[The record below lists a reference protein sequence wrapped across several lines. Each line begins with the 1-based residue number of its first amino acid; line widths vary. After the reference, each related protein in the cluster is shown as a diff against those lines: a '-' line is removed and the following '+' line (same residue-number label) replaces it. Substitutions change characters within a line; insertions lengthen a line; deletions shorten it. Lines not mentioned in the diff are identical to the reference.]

1 MTPAP
6 GPGAVVI
13 FKRSFVAA
21 HSPSHDR
28 LCLAVRAMLL
38 RLTLTRHRSAPV
50 PSTSLCDVRGQ
61 RGRRAAPPDIRQQ
74 TDRRTDGTLVIGYIT
89 IAYRHTRSLYPAL
102 RACAARGNHRN
113 LVLFRTPF
121 NFVRCRP
128 YENNSV
134 LYT

>member
-74 TDRRTDGTLVIGYIT
+74 TDRRTDGTLVIMYIDISRSLIDTNDRFTPPCAHAQRGVYIT
-89 IAYRHTRSLYPAL
+89 TVIWFYFVLHLISY
-102 RACAARGNHRN
+102 AA
-113 LVLFRTPF
+113 VRT
-121 NFVRCRP
+121 VK
-128 YENNSV
+128 
-134 LYT
+134 